1 MKLPITLSPIDIFD
15 ADGITNEEDFVVQTA
30 GGAFKIARYEEGKW
44 TDNED
49 DDEID
54 DVVAFG
60 GPLVAYEAPAEAE
73 ADESAEEAM
82 F

>member
-15 ADGITNEEDFVVQTA
+15 ADGITNEDDFVVQTA
-30 GGAFKIARYEEGKW
+30 GGAFKIARYEEGEW
-44 TDNED
+44 TDNET

-60 GPLVAYEAPAEAE
+60 GPVVAYETPAEAE
-73 ADESAEEAM
+73 NESAEETT